1 MIQLRKL
8 HLLIGFILVPF
19 LFIQAV
25 TGFAQVL
32 GMFPSLVVRLH
43 SWMIVFRSFG
53 LLVATGLAFL
63 AVTGCI
69 LYLSQRIQQAKRKA
83 KAKVAAGV
91 AAAAPKPPPAA
102 RV

>member
-8 HLLIGFILVPF
+8 HLLVGFILVPF

-25 TGFAQVL
+25 TGFVQVL
-32 GMFPSLVVRLH
+32 GVFPSLVVRLH
-43 SWMIVFRSFG
+43 SWVIIFRSFG

-69 LYLSQRIQQAKRKA
+69 LYLSQRIQQAKRKTRA
-83 KAKVAAGV
+83 KA
-91 AAAAPKPPPAA
+91 AAAAPKPTQAG
-102 RV
+102 

>member
-8 HLLIGFILVPF
+8 HLVIGFTLVPF
-19 LFIQAV
+19 LLIQAV
-25 TGFAQVL
+25 TGFVQVL
-32 GMFPSLVVRLH
+32 GMFPSLVVRFH
-43 SWMIVFRSFG
+43 SWYVIFRYFG

-83 KAKVAAGV
+83 KAK
-91 AAAAPKPPPAA
+91 AAAAVAPKPPPAA
-102 RV
+102 

>member
-19 LFIQAV
+19 LFIQAL
-25 TGFAQVL
+25 TGFVQVL
-32 GMFPSLVVRLH
+32 GMFPSLVVRFH
-43 SWMIVFRSFG
+43 SWVIIFRYFG

-69 LYLSQRIQQAKRKA
+69 LYLNTSIQQAKRKA
-83 KAKVAAGV
+83 RAK
-91 AAAAPKPPPAA
+91 AAAVPKPPPAA
-102 RV
+102 

>member
-43 SWMIVFRSFG
+43 SWTIVFRSFG

-83 KAKVAAGV
+83 KAKAA
-91 AAAAPKPPPAA
+91 AAAAPKPPAA
-102 RV
+102 A

>member
-8 HLLIGFILVPF
+8 HLLIGFVLVPF

-25 TGFAQVL
+25 TGFMQVL

-43 SWMIVFRSFG
+43 SWVIIFRSFG

-83 KAKVAAGV
+83 KAKAAA

-102 RV
+102 SA

>member
-8 HLLIGFILVPF
+8 HLLIGFVLVPF

-25 TGFAQVL
+25 TGFVQVL

-43 SWMIVFRSFG
+43 SWHIIYRYFG
-53 LLVATGLAFL
+53 LAVATGLAFL
-63 AVTGCI
+63 AVTGGI

-83 KAKVAAGV
+83 RAK
-91 AAAAPKPPPAA
+91 AAAAPKPTPAA
-102 RV
+102 

>member
-8 HLLIGFILVPF
+8 HLLIGFVLVPF
-19 LFIQAV
+19 LLIQAV
-25 TGFAQVL
+25 TGFMQVL

-43 SWMIVFRSFG
+43 SWVIIFRSFG

-83 KAKVAAGV
+83 KAKAAA

-102 RV
+102 SA

>member
-25 TGFAQVL
+25 TGFMQVL

-43 SWMIVFRSFG
+43 SWVIIFRSFG

-83 KAKVAAGV
+83 KAKAAA

-102 RV
+102 SA

>member
-1 MIQLRKL
+1 MIQLRKF

-25 TGFAQVL
+25 TGFVQVL
-32 GMFPSLVVRLH
+32 GLFPALVVRFH
-43 SWMIVFRSFG
+43 SWVIISRFFG

-69 LYLSQRIQQAKRKA
+69 LYLSQRIQQAQRKA
-83 KAKVAAGV
+83 KA
-91 AAAAPKPPPAA
+91 AAAKPSPAA
-102 RV
+102 